1 MKHKVWPIKAV
12 HSFTWNDLKS
22 MINLMTNEA
31 LENDVW
37 IDVIENNQSTPWRV
51 SGFHVCDESI
61 EFKTPNLIARD
72 SWE

>member
-1 MKHKVWPIKAV
+1 MV
-12 HSFTWNDLKS
+12 
-22 MINLMTNEA
+22 NLMTNEA

-37 IDVIENNQSTPWRV
+37 VDVIENNQSTPRRV